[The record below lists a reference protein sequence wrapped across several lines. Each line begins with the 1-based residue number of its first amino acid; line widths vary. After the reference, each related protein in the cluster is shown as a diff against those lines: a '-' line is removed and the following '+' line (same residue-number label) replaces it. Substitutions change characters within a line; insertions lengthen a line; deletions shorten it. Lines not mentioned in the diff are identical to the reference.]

1 MANQGHFTNS
11 TEPSSR
17 SDQATSNSLNSML
30 CQSGTDASKDSSY
43 GDTGRIFIA
52 TDTPKVY
59 RESGSAWVLVIDLD
73 PAVGVAGL
81 RTLGTGSAQA
91 AAGNHTH

>member
-17 SDQATSNSLNSML
+17 SDQATSNLLNSML
-30 CQSGTDASKDSSY
+30 CQAGLDATKDSSY

-52 TDTPKVY
+52 TDTQRIY
-59 RESGSAWVLVIDLD
+59 RESGSAWVEVMDDD
-73 PAVGVAGL
+73 PAAGTAGL
-81 RTLGTGSAQA
+81 RTLGTGSTQA